1 MKIQIDKL
9 ALVMAFL
16 LLYSAST
23 IAGDNLPKFAGTYT
37 SNKTQS
43 EIIILKLNP
52 NKSAIIESWING
64 VATIES
70 GSWAL
75 NENIITVQYKD
86 FVQEYIPKKLSLF
99 EYGSFKRIRG
109 LKPLLTKK
117 YGGFI
122 ESVKFVDKV
131 ILDEL
136 IKSGKI
142 QLKEKPKTGY
152 INYISV
158 IFVTFFISAFIGRKK
173 PVLFAI
179 ICMVSI
185 PMIGYLTDELHTS
198 LAKFTLVGF
207 LFSYLWSMLW
217 RWITLKTSVS
227 LDGKLRFITGF
238 SSGGGNRNT
247 TIIGPKGSK
256 RLD

>member
-1 MKIQIDKL
+1 MKIQIVKC
-9 ALVMAFL
+9 ALVFVFL

-23 IAGDNLPKFAGTYT
+23 FAEDNISNVTGTYT
-37 SNKTQS
+37 SNKTQA
-43 EIIILKLNP
+43 EIIILKLNSD
-52 NKSAIIESWING
+52 KSVIIESWING
-64 VATIES
+64 ESTVES

-75 NENIITVQYKD
+75 NGNIVTVNYKE
-86 FVQEYIPKKLSLF
+86 FVQDFKSKKMLLF

-122 ESVKFVDKV
+122 ESVKFVDKG
-131 ILDEL
+131 ILEEL

-142 QLKEKPKTGY
+142 QLKEKPKNGY

-158 IFVTFFISAFIGRKK
+158 LFVTFFISAFIGRKK
-173 PVLFAI
+173 PILFAI

-185 PMIGYLTDELHTS
+185 PMIGYIADELHTS

-207 LFSYLWSMLW
+207 FFSYLWSLLW
-217 RWITLKTSVS
+217 RWITLKTRVS
-227 LDGKLRFITGF
+227 SDGKLRFITGF
-238 SSGGGNRNT
+238 RRNT
-247 TIIGPKGSK
+247 TIIDPKGSK
-256 RLD
+256 HLD